1 MRSSRLL
8 QPSRAHSG
16 GSLACAR
23 ASGDQTQRSLGR
35 VLRVGEARSAAAAA
49 ELGALALTVERPHRL
64 AADRAGGSSAGLAH
78 PSCSKRRQ
86 DDVLEHLATGA
97 WTGERHGH
105 SRLNT
110 AWTLPRIATCSGYV
124 GSSAS
129 FSGCSRTR
137 PFSRKK
143 RFTVASSSP
152 TKATTIS
159 PLRASDWRRT
169 TT

>member
-1 MRSSRLL
+1 M
-8 QPSRAHSG
+8 
-16 GSLACAR
+16 
-23 ASGDQTQRSLGR
+23 LGR
-35 VLRVGEARSAAAAA
+35 ILGIGEPRPAAAAA
-49 ELGALALTVERPHRL
+49 ELGGLTLAVEGPHRL
-64 AADRAGGSSAGLAH
+64 ATDRAGGSTAGLAH
-78 PSCSKRRQ
+78 PSGGERRQ

-110 AWTLPRIATCSGYV
+110 AWTLPRIETCSGNI

-152 TKATTIS
+152 TRATTIS